1 VLGTVAGL
9 FATLPHAK
17 LSMHDLIQPAI
28 DLAEYGF
35 VLTQREASSLNSNKA
50 GFEKY
55 NTSLPVFVKATL
67 WKAGDTLIQKD
78 LAATLKRIQ
87 ADGAKGFYEGKT
99 AELIVAEM
107 EKGKGII
114 TTADLKNYT
123 AKQRELLSFNYKN
136 YEITGFPPPS
146 SGGILLLQMMKM
158 VANYPLVKMGFQTSA
173 TVQLMVEA
181 EEGLMLIEQNIWA
194 IQIFE
199 SAVKTLTS
207 DTYIANRMKDFVA
220 GKATES
226 VAVKGGSA
234 KESEETTHLSV
245 YDALGNM
252 VSVTTTLNG
261 GYGSRTVVAGAGF
274 LLNNEMDDFS
284 IQPGVANMYGA
295 LGGEANAI
303 VPSKRMLSSMCPVVV
318 TKDGKPFLVVGTP
331 GGTTIPTSVYQTLL
345 NMIEFNMNVS
355 DAVNKPK
362 FHHQHLPDEVY
373 VEKLFQ
379 KM

>member
-181 EEGLMLIEQNIWA
+181 KKGL
-194 IQIFE
+194 
-199 SAVKTLTS
+199 
-207 DTYIANRMKDFVA
+207 
-220 GKATES
+220 
-226 VAVKGGSA
+226 
-234 KESEETTHLSV
+234 
-245 YDALGNM
+245 
-252 VSVTTTLNG
+252 
-261 GYGSRTVVAGAGF
+261 
-274 LLNNEMDDFS
+274 
-284 IQPGVANMYGA
+284 
-295 LGGEANAI
+295 
-303 VPSKRMLSSMCPVVV
+303 C
-318 TKDGKPFLVVGTP
+318 
-331 GGTTIPTSVYQTLL
+331 
-345 NMIEFNMNVS
+345 
-355 DAVNKPK
+355 
-362 FHHQHLPDEVY
+362 
-373 VEKLFQ
+373 
-379 KM
+379 